1 MVREQTKKRGMES
14 DLNKNNEKSFYST
27 YSKPK
32 ARDSVPNVA
41 FVRETSTY
49 CQEIKARTTKYRSG
63 PMKKITHKTHSNLKI
78 EEDTLSYL
86 SIDLEMFKAHE
97 RIYSCKSHFNHFIIC
112 MSFFMGRD

>member
-14 DLNKNNEKSFYST
+14 DLNRNNEKSFYST
-27 YSKPK
+27 YSKPQ

-41 FVRETSTY
+41 FVREASPY
-49 CQEIKARTTKYRSG
+49 GQEIKARTTKYRSG
-63 PMKKITHKTHSNLKI
+63 PVKKITHKTHSNLKN

-97 RIYSCKSHFNHFIIC
+97 RKYRK
-112 MSFFMGRD
+112 R